1 MPFPPAEAAAMSAQS
16 RFDFARFRT
25 EQQHAASSDGGGGD
39 GAVLSVSA
47 LNALAGRHLQS
58 AFPAALRVAGE
69 ISSLTLARSGHL
81 YFSLKDAAAE
91 VRCTLWA
98 SQARQLRFT
107 PAAGQQVEVLAQVS
121 FYEAKGTFQL
131 NILAM
136 QPAGAGALYEAFL
149 RIRAQLQAEGLF
161 DAERKRP
168 IPRYPRTIGLVTS
181 PHAAALHDVLACLR
195 ERAPNMQVRLYPAS
209 VQGAQ
214 APMELCAALGTAALR
229 AEEDGLELVLLVRG
243 GGSPEDLAAFNDPTL
258 ARTLRACPVPVITGI
273 GHETDTS
280 IADLAADLRAATPT
294 RAAEIASEGFF
305 ALRARLPVLARTLH
319 RAFARQLL
327 QYRQRLDLAAHRL
340 RDPRQQWQQN
350 VERLRLLRYRLNAA
364 VRNELTRRRH
374 RLELARRALPAPD
387 VRAARAYMARL
398 NERLHAAQTASVRER
413 RRHLAEL
420 HTRLRLLAPQTI
432 LARGYAFATLPDGAI
447 IRHRAQLPP
456 GTVFTLHLAEGQL
469 PAQALSE
476 AMQKKTIASDA
487 PLTAESS

>member
-25 EQQHAASSDGGGGD
+25 EQQHARTPEGGD
-39 GAVLSVSA
+39 DSVLTVSA

-121 FYEAKGTFQL
+121 FYEAKGSFQL

-136 QPAGAGALYEAFL
+136 QRAGAGALYEAFL
-149 RIRAQLQAEGLF
+149 RIRAQLHAEGLF

-168 IPRYPRTIGLVTS
+168 IPRYPRIIGVVTS
-181 PHAAALHDVLACLR
+181 PDAAALHDVLACLR
-195 ERAPNMQVRLYPAS
+195 ARAPNMQVRLYPAS

-229 AEEDGLELVLLVRG
+229 AEEDALELVLLVRG
-243 GGSPEDLAAFNDPTL
+243 GGSPEDLAAFNDPAL

-305 ALRARLPVLARTLH
+305 ALRERLPVLARTLH

-398 NERLHAAQTASVRER
+398 NERLHAAQTASVREH

-420 HTRLRLLAPQTI
+420 ATRLRLLAPQTI
-432 LARGYAFATLPDGAI
+432 LARGYAFATLPTGEI
-447 IRHRAQLPP
+447 IRRPAQLPP
-456 GTVFTLHLAEGQL
+456 GAVFTLHLAEGQL
-469 PAQALSE
+469 PAQALPE

-487 PLTAESS
+487 PPLTAESS

>member
-1 MPFPPAEAAAMSAQS
+1 M
-16 RFDFARFRT
+16 
-25 EQQHAASSDGGGGD
+25 
-39 GAVLSVSA
+39 LSVSA
-47 LNALAGRHLQS
+47 LNALASRHLQN
-58 AFPAALRVAGE
+58 AFPVALRVAGE
-69 ISSLTLARSGHL
+69 ISALTLARSGHL

-136 QPAGAGALYEAFL
+136 QAAGAGALYEAFL

-181 PHAAALHDVLACLR
+181 PHAAALHDVLVCLR

-214 APMELCAALGTAALR
+214 APMELAAALGTAALR

-350 VERLRLLRYRLNAA
+350 LERLRLLRYRFASVLRADWS
-364 VRNELTRRRH
+364 RRRH
-374 RLELARRALPAPD
+374 RLELARRALTAPD
-387 VRAARAYMARL
+387 LRATRARL
-398 NERLHAAQTASVRER
+398 AHLDERLHAAQSALLRER

-420 HTRLRLLAPQTI
+420 ATRLRLLAPQTI
-432 LARGYAFATLPDGAI
+432 LARGYAFATLPDGEI
-447 IRHRAQLPP
+447 IRRPAQLPS
-456 GTVFTLHLAEGQL
+456 GAVFTLHLAEGKV
-469 PAQALSE
+469 PAQALPESE
-476 AMQKKTIASDA
+476 ADA
-487 PLTAESS
+487 VTKAQRSP

>member
-1 MPFPPAEAAAMSAQS
+1 MSAQS
-16 RFDFARFRT
+16 RFDFARFRA
-25 EQQHAASSDGGGGD
+25 EQQHARNHDGGGD
-39 GAVLSVSA
+39 AVLSVSA
-47 LNALAGRHLQS
+47 LNALAGRHLQN
-58 AFPAALRVAGE
+58 AFPAALRVMGE
-69 ISSLTLARSGHL
+69 ISALTLARSGHL

-136 QPAGAGALYEAFL
+136 QAAGAGALYEAFL

-168 IPRYPRTIGLVTS
+168 IPRYPRIIGLVTS
-181 PHAAALHDVLACLR
+181 PHAAALHDVLVCLR

-214 APMELCAALGTAALR
+214 APMELAAALGTAALR

-305 ALRARLPVLARTLH
+305 ALRARLPVH

-350 VERLRLLRYRLNAA
+350 LERLRLLRYRFASVLRADWS
-364 VRNELTRRRH
+364 RHRH
-374 RLELARRALPAPD
+374 RLELARRALTAPD
-387 VRAARAYMARL
+387 LRAARARL
-398 NERLHAAQTASVRER
+398 AHLDERLHAAQSALLRER

-420 HTRLRLLAPQTI
+420 ATRLRLLAPQTI
-432 LARGYAFATLPDGAI
+432 LARGYAFATLPDGEI
-447 IRHRAQLPP
+447 IRRPAQLPS
-456 GTVFTLHLAEGQL
+456 GAVFTLHLAEGKV
-469 PAQALSE
+469 PAQALSSPQQS
-476 AMQKKTIASDA
+476 APKTPRA
-487 PLTAESS
+487 

>member
-1 MPFPPAEAAAMSAQS
+1 MSAQS
-16 RFDFARFRT
+16 RFDFARFRA
-25 EQQHAASSDGGGGD
+25 EQQHARNHDGGGD
-39 GAVLSVSA
+39 AVLSVSA
-47 LNALAGRHLQS
+47 LNALAGRHLQN
-58 AFPAALRVAGE
+58 AFPAALRVVGE
-69 ISSLTLARSGHL
+69 ISALTLARSGHL

-136 QPAGAGALYEAFL
+136 QAAGAGALYEAFL

-181 PHAAALHDVLACLR
+181 PHAAALHDVLVCLR

-214 APMELCAALGTAALR
+214 APMELAAALGTAALR

-350 VERLRLLRYRLNAA
+350 LERLRLLRYRFASVLRAD
-364 VRNELTRRRH
+364 LSRRRH

-387 VRAARAYMARL
+387 LRATRARL
-398 NERLHAAQTASVRER
+398 VHLDERLHAAQSALLRKR

-420 HTRLRLLAPQTI
+420 ATRLRLLAPQTI
-432 LARGYAFATLPDGAI
+432 LARGYAFATLPDGEI
-447 IRHRAQLPP
+447 IRRPAQLPP
-456 GTVFTLHLAEGQL
+456 GAVFTLHLAEGKV
-469 PAQALSE
+469 PAQALPE
-476 AMQKKTIASDA
+476 AMQKKPGNNGA
-487 PLTAESS
+487 PQLTPESS